1 MKLNIIKEEDGYI
14 EVEFGGESHTLLN
27 LLQTSLLE
35 DPAVEMAGYTRPHPL
50 MDRSRLFIR
59 LKEKKGD
66 VKKILKRA
74 ADNAEAKLNEFDE
87 DFKQGVSN
95 FKK

>member
-95 FKK
+95 LKK

>member
-1 MKLNIIKEEDGYI
+1 MKLNIVKEEEGYV

-27 LLQTSLLE
+27 LLQSSLLE

-59 LKEKKGD
+59 FKGKKD
-66 VKKILKRA
+66 PMTILKKA
-74 ADNAEAKLNEFDE
+74 ADNAEAKLNEFSE
-87 DFKQGVSN
+87 MLGESASKL
-95 FKK
+95 KK

>member
-1 MKLNIIKEEDGYI
+1 MKLNLIKEEERYI

-59 LKEKKGD
+59 FKKKTVNPMEVLKK
-66 VKKILKRA
+66 A
-74 ADNAEAKLNEFDE
+74 ADNAEAKLKEFDE
-87 DFKQGVSN
+87 GFKQSVSTL
-95 FKK
+95 KK

>member
-1 MKLNIIKEEDGYI
+1 MKLNIIKEEEGYI

-87 DFKQGVSN
+87 GFKQGVSN
-95 FKK
+95 LKK

>member
-59 LKEKKGD
+59 LREKKGD

-87 DFKQGVSN
+87 GFKQGVSN
-95 FKK
+95 LKK

>member
-1 MKLNIIKEEDGYI
+1 MKLNLIKEEEGYI

-87 DFKQGVSN
+87 GFKQGVSN
-95 FKK
+95 LKK

>member
-1 MKLNIIKEEDGYI
+1 MKLNIVKEEEGYI

-35 DPAVEMAGYTRPHPL
+35 DPSVEMAGYTRPHPL

-59 LKEKKGD
+59 FKGKK
-66 VKKILKRA
+66 VKPMEILKKA
-74 ADNAEAKLNEFDE
+74 ADNAEAKLSEFNEGLN
-87 DFKQGVSN
+87 QGVSN
-95 FKK
+95 LKK

>member
-1 MKLNIIKEEDGYI
+1 MKLNIVKEEEGYI
-14 EVEFGGESHTLLN
+14 EVEFGGEGHTLLN

-35 DPAVEMAGYTRPHPL
+35 DPTVEMAGYTRPHPL

-59 LKEKKGD
+59 FKGKK
-66 VKKILKRA
+66 VKPMEILKKA
-74 ADNAEAKLNEFDE
+74 ADNAEAKLN
-87 DFKQGVSN
+87 DFNEGLNQGISN

>member
-1 MKLNIIKEEDGYI
+1 MKLNVLKEEDGYI

-95 FKK
+95 LKK

>member
-1 MKLNIIKEEDGYI
+1 MKLNLIKEEERYI

-27 LLQTSLLE
+27 LIQTSLLE

-87 DFKQGVSN
+87 GFKQGVSN
-95 FKK
+95 LKK

>member
-1 MKLNIIKEEDGYI
+1 MKLNIIKEEEGYV

-35 DPAVEMAGYTRPHPL
+35 DPSVEMAGYTRPHPL

-59 LKEKKGD
+59 FKGKKAD
-66 VKKILKRA
+66 PKIILKRA
-74 ADNAEAKLNEFDE
+74 ADNAEAKLKEFE
-87 DFKQGVSN
+87 EELKQGVSN

>member
-1 MKLNIIKEEDGYI
+1 MKLNIIKEEEGYV

-59 LKEKKGD
+59 FKGKKSKPMD
-66 VKKILKRA
+66 ILKKA
-74 ADNAEAKLNEFDE
+74 ADNAEAKLAEFDE
-87 DFKQGVSN
+87 DLKKGVSN
-95 FKK
+95 LKK

>member
-1 MKLNIIKEEDGYI
+1 MKLNIVKEEEGYV

-59 LKEKKGD
+59 FKGKKD
-66 VKKILKRA
+66 PNTILKKP
-74 ADNAEAKLNEFDE
+74 ADNAEAKL
-87 DFKQGVSN
+87 KQFNAGLVESADKL
-95 FKK
+95 KK

>member
-1 MKLNIIKEEDGYI
+1 MKLNIIKEEEGYV

-59 LKEKKGD
+59 FKGKKANVKE
-66 VKKILKRA
+66 ILKKA
-74 ADNAEAKLNEFDE
+74 ADNAEAKLKEFDE
-87 DFKQGVSN
+87 GLNQSISN
-95 FKK
+95 LKK

>member
-1 MKLNIIKEEDGYI
+1 MKLNIVKEEEGYI
-14 EVEFGGESHTLLN
+14 EVEFGGEGHTLLN

-59 LKEKKGD
+59 FKGKK
-66 VKKILKRA
+66 VKPMEILKKA
-74 ADNAEAKLNEFDE
+74 ADNAEAKLN
-87 DFKQGVSN
+87 DFNEGLNQGISN

>member
-1 MKLNIIKEEDGYI
+1 MKLNIVREEEGYI

-50 MDRSRLFIR
+50 MDRSRLFVR
-59 LKEKKGD
+59 YKGKKTD
-66 VKKILKRA
+66 PLAIIKKA
-74 ADNAEAKLNEFDE
+74 ADNAEAKLAEFDE
-87 DFKQGVSN
+87 GLKQGVSD

>member
-1 MKLNIIKEEDGYI
+1 MKLNIVKEGEGYI
-14 EVEFGGESHTLLN
+14 EVEFGGENHTLLN

-59 LKEKKGD
+59 YKGKKD
-66 VKKILKRA
+66 PRAILKRA
-74 ADNAEAKLNEFDE
+74 ADNAEAKLKEFD
-87 DFKQGVSN
+87 DGLAQSLSKL
-95 FKK
+95 KK

>member
-87 DFKQGVSN
+87 GFKQGVSN
-95 FKK
+95 LKK

>member
-1 MKLNIIKEEDGYI
+1 MKLNIIKEEEGYI

-66 VKKILKRA
+66 VKKILKKA

-87 DFKQGVSN
+87 GFKQGISN
-95 FKK
+95 LKK

>member
-1 MKLNIIKEEDGYI
+1 MKLNIIKEEEGYI

-66 VKKILKRA
+66 LKKILKRA

-87 DFKQGVSN
+87 GFKQGVSN
-95 FKK
+95 LKK

>member
-1 MKLNIIKEEDGYI
+1 MKLNIIKEEEGYV

-87 DFKQGVSN
+87 GFKQGVSN
-95 FKK
+95 LKK

>member
-1 MKLNIIKEEDGYI
+1 MKLNIIKEEEGYI

-59 LKEKKGD
+59 FKGKK
-66 VKKILKRA
+66 VKPLDILKKA
-74 ADNAEAKLNEFDE
+74 ADNAEAKLNEFNE
-87 DFKQGVSN
+87 EFKQGISN

>member
-1 MKLNIIKEEDGYI
+1 MKLNIIKEEEGYI

-66 VKKILKRA
+66 LKKILKRA

-87 DFKQGVSN
+87 GFKQSFSN
-95 FKK
+95 LKK

>member
-1 MKLNIIKEEDGYI
+1 MKLNIIKEEEGYI

-59 LKEKKGD
+59 LKGNKGD
-66 VKKILKRA
+66 LKKILKRA

-87 DFKQGVSN
+87 GFKQSISN
-95 FKK
+95 LKK